1 MDMKKIY
8 GLLIFILGSLM
19 GVSCSD
25 DGYTPSTSSVQVSS
39 AETSIDAAGG
49 KKDIVVKGV
58 GITAS
63 AQDPWLN
70 VNVKGNTITVSA
82 DANPSRESRSTLLT
96 VKASNGDSTL
106 VNVSQYGM
114 LFVLNGGNVYLN
126 DDAQTTRVALK
137 HSLTVRVLSAP
148 KWSDITVDKDSLSI
162 TVNGNNLG
170 HWRSGYVKC
179 QSGDV
184 VDSFLVRQ
192 FDFNKD
198 LAGEYYFWG
207 YSDISSKAT
216 QQAFDAKLVKDNGQV
231 RIELPDLGLS
241 IPAKLDESTLSLHIY
256 GGQYMGPFVDETSS
270 DDPTPVTRYVWTMLW
285 DENDGYYTWSSD
297 YGLVGQ
303 FNYDETDNLIY
314 TTVLKDDGAWGD
326 HSATSLIMGYFTSSS
341 VCSESTL
348 VTTDKTDLTS
358 IAYPRLQKIAGS
370 DAKSLKAN

>member
-1 MDMKKIY
+1 
-8 GLLIFILGSLM
+8 
-19 GVSCSD
+19 
-25 DGYTPSTSSVQVSS
+25 
-39 AETSIDAAGG
+39 
-49 KKDIVVKGV
+49 
-58 GITAS
+58 
-63 AQDPWLN
+63 
-70 VNVKGNTITVSA
+70 
-82 DANPSRESRSTLLT
+82 
-96 VKASNGDSTL
+96 
-106 VNVSQYGM
+106 
-114 LFVLNGGNVYLN
+114 
-126 DDAQTTRVALK
+126 
-137 HSLTVRVLSAP
+137 
-148 KWSDITVDKDSLSI
+148 VDKDSLSI

-241 IPAKLDESTLSLHIY
+241 IPAKFDESTLSLHIY

-348 VTTDKTDLTS
+348 VTTGYTYLTS

-370 DAKSLKAN
+370 DAKSLKSK